1 MFPIFGLANSKGK
14 PMVIGISGKAGSGK
28 DTLGKYLC
36 EEYRCLHYYFA
47 KPLKEG
53 AKIMFAL
60 TDDQIANKEVPI
72 EPWGIS
78 PRKIWQ
84 LLGTEVGRGI
94 DPAIWIK
101 NAEMFIHKHPGR
113 TVIITDVRFDNE
125 AIFIRNRGGVVINIV
140 REQQDII
147 ENRHSSEG
155 GLSPNNIDLTI
166 RNNGSIEDMCNE
178 VTYMI
183 QADDAYKDCCVKQ
196 IYDEGQ
202 TEC

>member
-72 EPWGIS
+72 EPWVFHQERFGS
-78 PRKIWQ
+78 YLERKW
-84 LLGTEVGRGI
+84 
-94 DPAIWIK
+94 
-101 NAEMFIHKHPGR
+101 
-113 TVIITDVRFDNE
+113 
-125 AIFIRNRGGVVINIV
+125 VVV
-140 REQQDII
+140 
-147 ENRHSSEG
+147 
-155 GLSPNNIDLTI
+155 
-166 RNNGSIEDMCNE
+166 
-178 VTYMI
+178 
-183 QADDAYKDCCVKQ
+183 
-196 IYDEGQ
+196 
-202 TEC
+202 

>member
-1 MFPIFGLANSKGK
+1 MFPILGLTNKHNQPSL
-14 PMVIGISGKAGSGK
+14 IGIAGKAGVGK
-28 DTLGKYLC
+28 DTLGKFLC
-36 EEYRCLHYYFA
+36 DEYHCMHYYFA

-60 TDDQIANKEVPI
+60 TDEQIANKEVPI

-101 NAEMFIHKHPGR
+101 NAEMFVKSVPGR
-113 TVIITDVRFDNE
+113 TVVITDVRFDNE
-125 AIFIRNRGGVVINIV
+125 AIFIRNRGGIVINIV
-140 REQQDII
+140 REKDDIA

-155 GLSPNNIDLTI
+155 GLRPDNIDLTI
-166 RNNGSIEDMCNE
+166 HNNGSIEDMCNE

-183 QADDAYKDCCVKQ
+183 QNGAVA
-196 IYDEGQ
+196 
-202 TEC
+202 

>member
-1 MFPIFGLANSKGK
+1 ML
-14 PMVIGISGKAGSGK
+14 IGISGKAQSGK
-28 DTLGKYLC
+28 DTLGKFLC
-36 EEYRCLHYYFA
+36 DEYKCLHYYFA

-53 AKIMFAL
+53 AKVMFNL

-78 PRKIWQ
+78 PRKIYQ

-101 NAEMFIHKHPGR
+101 NAEMFIKSVPGR
-113 TVIITDVRFDNE
+113 TVVITDCRFDNE

-140 REQQDII
+140 RDHEDID
-147 ENRHSSEG
+147 ENKHSSER
-155 GLSPNNIDLTI
+155 GLEEKNIDFTI
-166 RNNGSIEDMCNE
+166 YNNGTIEDMCNE

-183 QADDAYKDCCVKQ
+183 QQGVCRA
-196 IYDEGQ
+196 
-202 TEC
+202 